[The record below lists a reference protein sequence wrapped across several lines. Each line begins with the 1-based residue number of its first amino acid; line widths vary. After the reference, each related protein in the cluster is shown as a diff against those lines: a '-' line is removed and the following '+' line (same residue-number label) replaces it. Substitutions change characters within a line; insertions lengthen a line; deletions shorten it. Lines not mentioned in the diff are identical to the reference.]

1 MRSIFRLAWGLALLL
16 NVLISAESLCS
27 DLALSDGKAAE
38 VERGK
43 NLFETRA
50 CRSCHML
57 AGEGALIGP
66 TLDQVMLRRTE
77 SWLRQWLRDPSAMK
91 PGTMMVEFDWSDD
104 QLQSL
109 FAYLEQFKQPVNPAE
124 ILAREKNTTNA
135 GEALIKAY
143 QCRACHNVTGVAG
156 RPIYPNLASV
166 EERRTAEWVRNW
178 LRDPQAVKAGTF
190 MPTFPFTEEEINAIV
205 TFLYQ

>member
-1 MRSIFRLAWGLALLL
+1 MRSNGNLAWSIALLL
-16 NVLISAESLCS
+16 NLLISAGSLAEETVLPTDNVS
-27 DLALSDGKAAE
+27 AAQL
-38 VERGK
+38 GK

-50 CRSCHML
+50 CRSCHIL

-66 TLDQVMLRRTE
+66 ALDQVMLRRTE
-77 SWLRQWLRDPSAMK
+77 SWLRRWLRDPAAMK
-91 PGTMMVEFDWSDD
+91 PGTMMVEFDWRED
-104 QLQSL
+104 QLRSL
-109 FAYLEQFKQPVNPAE
+109 FAYLKQFKQAVNPAE

>member
-16 NVLISAESLCS
+16 NVLISAESLSS
-27 DLALSDGKAAE
+27 DLALSDGKAAQ
-38 VERGK
+38 VERGEP
-43 NLFETRA
+43 LFEPRP
-50 CRSCHML
+50 CRSCHIL

-66 TLDQVMLRRTE
+66 ALDQVMLRRTE
-77 SWLRQWLRDPSAMK
+77 SWLRRWLRDPAAMK

>member
-1 MRSIFRLAWGLALLL
+1 MRSTFRLAWGLTLLL
-16 NVLISAESLCS
+16 SALISAESLSS
-27 DLALSDGKAAE
+27 DLALSDGNAAE

-124 ILAREKNTTNA
+124 ILARERNKIKA
-135 GEALIKAY
+135 GKALIDAY
-143 QCRACHNVTGVAG
+143 QCWACHNVTGVAG
-156 RPIYPNLASV
+156 RPIYPDLTSV
-166 EERRTAEWVRNW
+166 SERRTAEWVRNW
-178 LRDPQAVKAGTF
+178 LRDPQAVKPGTF
-190 MPTFPFTEEEINAIV
+190 MPRFPFTDEAIEAIV
-205 TFLYQ
+205 TYLY